1 MNHEKIPDPTADQ
14 AIAKAD
20 RQRRLEEKHGIKVG
34 ETIYITETTM
44 EGEHGKKTVRKIKVK
59 VAGVYKHHVR
69 LLFPGGYYRA
79 KRQLERLNEELLELK
94 WEKRYPAV
102 IQDGMPHGSGGGDL
116 SGYAARMDELE
127 RKIIKARYKRIQILK
142 EIRDHIERME
152 DENEKDV
159 LVYRYIR
166 NMKWEDIAVKMN
178 YRRQHVLRIHG
189 KALINFKM

>member
-1 MNHEKIPDPTADQ
+1 
-14 AIAKAD
+14 
-20 RQRRLEEKHGIKVG
+20 
-34 ETIYITETTM
+34 
-44 EGEHGKKTVRKIKVK
+44 
-59 VAGVYKHHVR
+59 
-69 LLFPGGYYRA
+69 
-79 KRQLERLNEELLELK
+79 
-94 WEKRYPAV
+94 
-102 IQDGMPHGSGGGDL
+102 MPHGSGGGDL

-127 RKIIKARYKRIQILK
+127 SKIIKARYKRIQILK